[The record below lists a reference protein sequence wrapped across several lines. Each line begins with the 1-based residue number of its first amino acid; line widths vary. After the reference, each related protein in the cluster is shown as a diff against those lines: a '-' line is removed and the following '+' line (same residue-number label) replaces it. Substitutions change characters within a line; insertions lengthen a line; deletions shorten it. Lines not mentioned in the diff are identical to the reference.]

1 MGMKI
6 VTFKKG
12 DVNVPVDLSQFSC
25 KDLFWV
31 YLKKDLKLKDED
43 FATFVAQSWETY
55 YAGLNWE
62 ETYEKFQKI
71 RLKRKNL
78 DQYKIVK

>member
-1 MGMKI
+1 MSMKI
-6 VTFKKG
+6 VIFKKS

-25 KDLFWV
+25 KEYFRM
-31 YLKKDLKLKDED
+31 YLKKYIKLKDED
-43 FATFVAQSWETY
+43 FETFVAQSWETY